1 MAETASLASGA
12 RGDAVSALLNLG
24 YAHSDAARAVA
35 SAARTADSE
44 DASALI
50 KAALK
55 ELAV

>member
-1 MAETASLASGA
+1 MAETASLATGA
-12 RGDAVSALLNLG
+12 RGDAVSALINLG

-35 SAARTADSE
+35 SAAKSTGAE

-55 ELAV
+55 ELSA

>member
-12 RGDAVSALLNLG
+12 RGDAVSALINLG

-44 DASALI
+44 DAGKLI

-55 ELAV
+55 ELSV